1 MRAAHRQERR
11 RQDHAASAPSPG
23 CSIPRK
29 GRCSGAARRRAPQ
42 RDEFHS
48 ELAYLGHEPPLKGDL
63 SARENLK
70 YSIGIRRAV
79 TPAEIDAALRAPAR
93 ARSPIGAT
101 RMLSAGQKRRVALA
115 GVLLANA
122 VLWLLDEPTTNLDA
136 DGQQL
141 VRDLISEQLAR
152 DGIVVAAVHHSL
164 ALPAEQSWPL
174 SSANRDWQAMKA
186 TPLAAARLVAMR
198 DLRLAFRKPS
208 QVIQPLMFF
217 MIVATLFPLTL
228 TPEMSR
234 LRDAAPGVLW
244 IGALLSSLLAL
255 EFLFRDDA
263 VDGTLEQF
271 ALSGQSLTWMLFAKT
286 CTHWMLTG
294 LPLALS
300 APIAAAALG
309 VSLEAMGGVVA
320 SLALGS
326 FAMSLVGAIG
336 AGLTLGAR
344 RGGVLLSL
352 LTLPLAVPI
361 LIFGAR
367 ATQLA
372 ISGGDIAP
380 PMYLLGA
387 IAVLGVTLAP
397 LAAAA
402 AVRIGLE

>member
-1 MRAAHRQERR
+1 MNRASR
-11 RQDHAASAPSPG
+11 
-23 CSIPRK
+23 
-29 GRCSGAARRRAPQ
+29 
-42 RDEFHS
+42 
-48 ELAYLGHEPPLKGDL
+48 
-63 SARENLK
+63 
-70 YSIGIRRAV
+70 
-79 TPAEIDAALRAPAR
+79 TPA
-93 ARSPIGAT
+93 
-101 RMLSAGQKRRVALA
+101 
-115 GVLLANA
+115 
-122 VLWLLDEPTTNLDA
+122 
-136 DGQQL
+136 L
-141 VRDLISEQLAR
+141 V
-152 DGIVVAAVHHSL
+152 
-164 ALPAEQSWPL
+164 
-174 SSANRDWQAMKA
+174 
-186 TPLAAARLVAMR
+186 AARLVAVR

-208 QVIQPLMFF
+208 QLLQPLMFF
-217 MIVATLFPLTL
+217 MIVATLFPLSL

-244 IGALLSSLLAL
+244 VGALLSSLLAL
-255 EFLFRDDA
+255 EFLFREDA

-286 CTHWMLTG
+286 CTHWLLAG
-294 LPLALS
+294 LPLALV
-300 APIAAAALG
+300 APLAAAALG
-309 VSLEAMGGVVA
+309 VAGEAMAGVVA

-326 FAMSLVGAIG
+326 FALSLVGAIG

-367 ATQLA
+367 ATELA
-372 ISGGDIAP
+372 IGGGNFAP

>member
-1 MRAAHRQERR
+1 
-11 RQDHAASAPSPG
+11 
-23 CSIPRK
+23 
-29 GRCSGAARRRAPQ
+29 
-42 RDEFHS
+42 
-48 ELAYLGHEPPLKGDL
+48 
-63 SARENLK
+63 
-70 YSIGIRRAV
+70 
-79 TPAEIDAALRAPAR
+79 
-93 ARSPIGAT
+93 
-101 RMLSAGQKRRVALA
+101 
-115 GVLLANA
+115 
-122 VLWLLDEPTTNLDA
+122 
-136 DGQQL
+136 
-141 VRDLISEQLAR
+141 
-152 DGIVVAAVHHSL
+152 
-164 ALPAEQSWPL
+164 
-174 SSANRDWQAMKA
+174 MK
-186 TPLAAARLVAMR
+186 TGSLAAARLVAMR

-208 QVIQPLMFF
+208 QLIQPLMFF

-286 CTHWMLTG
+286 CTHWLLTG
-294 LPLALS
+294 LPLAVS
-300 APIAAAALG
+300 APIAAMALG
-309 VSLEAMGGVVA
+309 VPAQAMWSVVA
-320 SLALGS
+320 SLALGG
-326 FAMSLVGAIG
+326 FALSLTGAIS

-361 LIFGAR
+361 LIFGAQ
-367 ATQLA
+367 ATSFA
-372 ISGGDIAP
+372 IAGMSIAA

-387 IAVLGVTLAP
+387 IALLGVTLAP

>member
-1 MRAAHRQERR
+1 MKT
-11 RQDHAASAPSPG
+11 SA
-23 CSIPRK
+23 
-29 GRCSGAARRRAPQ
+29 
-42 RDEFHS
+42 
-48 ELAYLGHEPPLKGDL
+48 L
-63 SARENLK
+63 
-70 YSIGIRRAV
+70 
-79 TPAEIDAALRAPAR
+79 T
-93 ARSPIGAT
+93 
-101 RMLSAGQKRRVALA
+101 
-115 GVLLANA
+115 
-122 VLWLLDEPTTNLDA
+122 
-136 DGQQL
+136 
-141 VRDLISEQLAR
+141 
-152 DGIVVAAVHHSL
+152 
-164 ALPAEQSWPL
+164 
-174 SSANRDWQAMKA
+174 
-186 TPLAAARLVAMR
+186 AARLVALR

-286 CTHWMLTG
+286 CTHWLLTG
-294 LPLALS
+294 LPLSLS
-300 APIAAAALG
+300 APVAAAALG
-309 VSLEAMGGVVA
+309 VPMAAMGGVVA

-372 ISGGDIAP
+372 ITGGDVGP

-397 LAAAA
+397 LAASA